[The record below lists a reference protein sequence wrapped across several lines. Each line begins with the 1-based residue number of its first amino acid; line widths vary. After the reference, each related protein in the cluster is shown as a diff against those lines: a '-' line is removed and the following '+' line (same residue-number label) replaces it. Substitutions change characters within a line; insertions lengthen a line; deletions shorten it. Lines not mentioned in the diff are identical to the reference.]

1 MATEP
6 EDELVPAAYTI
17 PAQLKARIER
27 EAKGQDRNASQVVR
41 RILREYFEQ
50 LDQPKATKAAGKTPQ
65 AA

>member
-6 EDELVPAAYTI
+6 DDELVPAAFTI

-27 EAKGQDRNASQVVR
+27 EAKEQDRNASQVVR
-41 RILREYFEQ
+41 RILREHFEHV
-50 LDQPKATKAAGKTPQ
+50 DQPQTSQTNPQ

>member
-41 RILREYFEQ
+41 RILREHFEQ
-50 LDQPKATKAAGKTPQ
+50 VDQSKTTEAAAQG
-65 AA
+65 A